1 MRFFPDEQGL
11 ILVPITR
18 WGKPGMFLEV
28 ATKEGLIREVHAVG
42 DLLDVEPA
50 VLELMLDLRDR
61 MAVDDRLGAL
71 SPYGEGDVG
80 EVAWSDV
87 ECLGIE
93 GHLSLRGAIAQY
105 QL

>member
-1 MRFFPDEQGL
+1 ML
-11 ILVPITR
+11 
-18 WGKPGMFLEV
+18 LEV

-71 SPYGEGDVG
+71 SPYGEDDVG
-80 EVAWSDV
+80 EVARRNVKRRSV
-87 ECLGIE
+87 EGYLPLC
-93 GHLSLRGAIAQY
+93 GAVA
-105 QL
+105 

>member
-1 MRFFPDEQGL
+1 ML
-11 ILVPITR
+11 
-18 WGKPGMFLEV
+18 LEV

-71 SPYGEGDVG
+71 SSHGEGDVG

>member
-1 MRFFPDEQGL
+1 
-11 ILVPITR
+11 
-18 WGKPGMFLEV
+18 MFLEV

-71 SPYGEGDVG
+71 SAYGEDDVG
-80 EVAWSDV
+80 EVARGDV
-87 ECLGIE
+87 ECFGIE
-93 GHLSLRGAIAQY
+93 GHLSLRSAIA
-105 QL
+105 

>member
-1 MRFFPDEQGL
+1 ML
-11 ILVPITR
+11 
-18 WGKPGMFLEV
+18 LEV

-71 SPYGEGDVG
+71 SSHGEGDVG

-93 GHLSLRGAIAQY
+93 GHLSLRGTIAQY

>member
-1 MRFFPDEQGL
+1 ML
-11 ILVPITR
+11 
-18 WGKPGMFLEV
+18 LEV

-50 VLELMLDLRDR
+50 VLELVLDLRDR

-80 EVAWSDV
+80 EVAWGDI

-93 GHLSLRGAIAQY
+93 RHLSLRGAIAQY

>member
-1 MRFFPDEQGL
+1 ML
-11 ILVPITR
+11 
-18 WGKPGMFLEV
+18 LEV
-28 ATKEGLIREVHAVG
+28 AAEEGLVGEVHAVG

-50 VLELMLDLRDR
+50 VLELVLDLRDR

-80 EVAWSDV
+80 EVAWGDV